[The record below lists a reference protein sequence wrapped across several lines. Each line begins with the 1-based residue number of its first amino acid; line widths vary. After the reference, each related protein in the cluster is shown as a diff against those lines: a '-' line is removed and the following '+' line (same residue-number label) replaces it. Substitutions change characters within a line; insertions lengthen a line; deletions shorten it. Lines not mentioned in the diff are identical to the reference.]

1 MSKIKKGRGKK
12 GGRELRK
19 KREREG
25 REKEGRKKGRERGGK
40 RRKFE
45 TLGVVK
51 DSLVP
56 ILFNCLKTGQG
67 KD

>member
-1 MSKIKKGRGKK
+1 MFKIKKGRGKK
-12 GGRELRK
+12 GGREW
-19 KREREG
+19 
-25 REKEGRKKGRERGGK
+25 GK
-40 RRKFE
+40 SRKFE

-56 ILFNCLKTGQG
+56 ILFNWLKTGQG